1 MATIFF
7 FLINIKKKRERKRN
21 VSTLKKKKQTS
32 QQTKD
37 GYTGQFCQTFREELT
52 LIFLKLLQKT
62 AEEGNLPN
70 SFCEAN
76 HHPDTK
82 TRQTYHTHTH
92 RITGQDH

>member
-1 MATIFF
+1 MLKKKTDRK
-7 FLINIKKKRERKRN
+7 KKKRVYLGE
-21 VSTLKKKKQTS
+21 KKKNLSTNKS
-32 QQTKD
+32 PEPD
-37 GYTGQFCQTFREELT
+37 GYTGEFCQTFREELT

-82 TRQTYHTHTH
+82 TRQTYHTHTE
-92 RITGQDH
+92 